1 MVVSAPLKPVAKLEP
16 LDPMPVRAMP
26 IPVRAPAASPP
37 RKKSKVKKSTL
48 ELAHLVGSAAG
59 LAVGLAAASVSWGQ
73 LAIDASSK
81 VMPLSRAAPVHEVVG
96 QPLPL
101 ELAMTFE
108 VARPPEPIASI
119 GELVQVEPIVV
130 KKAAPK
136 IVRRSKNDAPIP
148 PWLRRR
154 GR

>member
-1 MVVSAPLKPVAKLEP
+1 MVSAPLKPFAKLEP
-16 LDPMPVRAMP
+16 LDPLPVRAIP

-37 RKKSKVKKSTL
+37 RKKSKVKKSGL
-48 ELAHLVGSAAG
+48 ELGHLFGSAAG
-59 LAVGLAAASVSWGQ
+59 IGFGFVVASVSWGR
-73 LAIDASSK
+73 LAIDASGK
-81 VMPLSRAAPVHEVVG
+81 VMPLSRAAPVHEVVA
-96 QPLPL
+96 QPIPL

-119 GELVQVEPIVV
+119 GELVQVAPIVV